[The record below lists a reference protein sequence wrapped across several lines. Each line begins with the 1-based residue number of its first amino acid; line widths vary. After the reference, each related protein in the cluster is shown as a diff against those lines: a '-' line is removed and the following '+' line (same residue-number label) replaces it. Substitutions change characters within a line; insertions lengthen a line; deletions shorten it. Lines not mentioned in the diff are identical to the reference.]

1 MVSRVRKCNGTALKG
16 NQVKSLNCARS
27 GEQSIQRAGNSND
40 TVRKN
45 GKASRLEKSEN
56 LP

>member
-1 MVSRVRKCNGTALKG
+1 MVNRVRKCIGTVLKG

-27 GEQSIQRAGNSND
+27 GEQSIQRVGNSND